1 MNLYL
6 YSGEFAVCQTL
17 TLPALTVDDGVWF
30 LSCTDEEISLVCET
44 RIVPPKCIAVESGW
58 RLFRAEGPLDF
69 ALTGILAGL
78 AKILADAG
86 VPIFAVSTYNTD
98 YLLVKETHLPAALQA
113 LEGAGNRIVK

>member
-17 TLPALTVDDGVWF
+17 SLPALTVDDGVWF

-44 RIVPPKCIAVESGW
+44 RIVPPKSIAVESGW

-98 YLLVKETHLPAALQA
+98 YLLVKEIHLPAALQA